1 MANDK
6 IYLLNGTVR
15 ITEGDKRKTF
25 RIDSFEGGICKG
37 DSEEQVRASF
47 KWFRTQK
54 DRIKAKKLEDDGR
67 VELVSW
73 EIIRAL
79 GLNQ

>member
-6 IYLLNGTVR
+6 MYLLRGTVR
-15 ITEGDKRKTF
+15 ITEGDKRKTS
-25 RIDSFEGGICKG
+25 RVVPFEGGICKG
-37 DSEEQVRASF
+37 DSDEQVRASF

-54 DRIKAKKLEDDGR
+54 DRITAKNLEDDGR